1 MGCVVFN
8 RRLLVLQ
15 VLMFVETQL
24 LQENECSNGF
34 RQSVGLLLGQFIQ
47 CRFSLFVI
55 LQGSICVLVDILLV
69 FEILVGRSTLYFCY
83 LVESHRLS

>member
-15 VLMFVETQL
+15 VLMFVGTQL

-34 RQSVGLLLGQFIQ
+34 RQSAGLLLGQFIQ

-69 FEILVGRSTLYFCY
+69 FETS
-83 LVESHRLS
+83 